1 MKLFFHKMIV
11 LLAAVMSLAVHCHPP
26 VPPDPPTP
34 PDIVDP
40 TIIID
45 TSYDF
50 SAEGGTV
57 TLSMTMTEAWSTDV
71 EGGDGW
77 CFLNKKSGQAGEATV
92 TITVNKNDTYN
103 ARSCTVTMSSKNSIG
118 KIIINQAQLDVL
130 AVDPEYYAFPAEGG
144 EFSPEIT
151 ANIEYEV
158 TLSAGWI
165 AWNEGTITVEENTE
179 AEQRSATV
187 SFVGDGLSAQITI
200 DQEGIAPPDPH
211 DELDGIVTVI
221 QTHTEG
227 VGIPVV
233 FMGDAFS
240 HDQVED
246 GTYDDLMQ
254 KASQALFS
262 IEPYATFRNM
272 FDIYTVSVVSEY
284 YEDFEIAGST
294 ALGTYFGNGAY
305 VNGDHVK
312 CREYALKAV
321 PENIID
327 DVLVV
332 ILMNRE
338 VHAGRCYMQQIN
350 TIGDEDPDALDD
362 CSHGIALAYL
372 ALGADEADF
381 TGLVRHEAGGHGFGR
396 LADEYYYEGTGVIP
410 RYVVDNYKSLQTL
423 THAYMNVDFTGN
435 PEEVLWKGF
444 LQDERYQAEGLGVFE
459 GACTYEA
466 GAWRPSPTSIMVDN
480 EGCFN
485 APSREAIY
493 YRIHKL
499 AYGREWEYDFEAFAE
514 YDAINRAI
522 APEEEP
528 HASPARQKS
537 IRRAERCLPPE
548 ILE

>member
-1 MKLFFHKMIV
+1 MLAA
-11 LLAAVMSLAVHCHPP
+11 LAAVMSLAVQCHPP
-26 VPPDPPTP
+26 VPPDPPDP
-34 PDIVDP
+34 VDP
-40 TIIID
+40 TVIID
-45 TSYDF
+45 SSYDF
-50 SAEGGTV
+50 AAEGGTV
-57 TLSMTMTEAWSTDV
+57 TLTMTMADSWTAKT
-71 EGGDGW
+71 EGGGIW
-77 CFLNKKSGQAGEATV
+77 CTLSQKSGEAGTATIV
-92 TITVNKNDTYN
+92 ITVKANDTYA
-103 ARSCTVTMSSKNSIG
+103 ARSCTVTITSKRSVG
-118 KIIINQAQLDVL
+118 KIAIKQAQNDILEAEPARFDV
-130 AVDPEYYAFPAEGG
+130 PAEGG
-144 EFSPEIT
+144 EYTPEVY
-151 ANIEYEV
+151 ANVPYEV
-158 TLSAGWI
+158 DCEAGWL
-165 AWNEGTITVEENTE
+165 AWEEGTITVSANE
-179 AEQRSATV
+179 AEEPREATITLRGEV
-187 SFVGDGLSAQITI
+187 LSFDITVAQDGVA
-200 DQEGIAPPDPH
+200 APPDPP
-211 DELDGIVTVI
+211 DELDGIVTQV

-227 VGIPVV
+227 AGIPVV

-294 ALGTYFGNGAY
+294 ALGTYFGDGAY

-396 LADEYYYEGTGVIP
+396 LADEYSYEGTGVIP

-444 LQDERYQAEGLGVFE
+444 LLDERYLAEGLGVFE

-528 HASPARQKS
+528 HASPARQQS